1 METIQST
8 KHLPGI
14 KITENPVSFK
24 RRLSY
29 QIQIGSRNIID
40 FAKYSYLAVVMVLL
54 LCAVVELKQI
64 FHIDIFPG
72 IDTPID
78 NAYFAG
84 KDQIGGNTL

>member
-1 METIQST
+1 METMQTT

-14 KITENPVSFK
+14 RISENPSSIK
-24 RRLSY
+24 SRISH
-29 QIQIGSRNIID
+29 QIQLGSRNLID

-84 KDQIGGNTL
+84 KDQLGGNTL